1 MFTCNIDRSHW
12 ALAVIFMEKSTI
24 QFYDSMGGDGY
35 KYTLALWKY
44 LKDEWADKK
53 GGELP
58 NQKNWRIIGNRDYVP
73 HQDNGFDCGVFT
85 CVFADCLS
93 LDRPLSFDQRYVTQ
107 CRDRIALSILNGA
120 AM

>member
-1 MFTCNIDRSHW
+1 M
-12 ALAVIFMEKSTI
+12 I
-24 QFYDSMGGDGY
+24 QWGGDGY
-35 KYTLALWKY
+35 KYNLLALWKY

-58 NQKNWRIIGNRDYVP
+58 NQKNWRRIIGNRDYVLR
-73 HQDNGFDCGVFT
+73 QANGFDCSVFT
-85 CVFADCLS
+85 CVFADRLS